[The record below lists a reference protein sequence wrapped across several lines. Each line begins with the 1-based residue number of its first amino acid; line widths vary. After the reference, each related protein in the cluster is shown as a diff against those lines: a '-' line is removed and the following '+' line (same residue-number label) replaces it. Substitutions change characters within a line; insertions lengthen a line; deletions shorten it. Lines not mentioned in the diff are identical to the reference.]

1 MKSRGRSSTEKSGPH
16 RLVLPGDLDQAEAEA
31 FVEAHGGVLAQDA
44 EAERRVALTAGVL
57 DQCCEERGPH
67 AAFPRSLAD
76 RDRYLGHGL
85 RDEPVAGLR
94 RRVAPRPCRSDR
106 HLLRALGDA
115 ACVSGPP
122 PALDV
127 TGGLGNGEKL
137 VERRPGRSGEPA
149 AGCAASSPSSPGAR
163 KRTSSRCTGPA
174 STPAPSSPSSSTS
187 PGPRSI
193 GRSSAPAKTRR
204 RSTPRRTPCH
214 STCARQPCVGGGE
227 NGGDQSGVPRA

>member
-31 FVEAHGGVLAQDA
+31 FVETHGGVLAQDA
-44 EAERRVALTAGVL
+44 EAEGRVALTAGVL
-57 DQCCEERGPH
+57 AQRCEERAPH

-76 RDRYLGHGL
+76 RDRHLGHGL

-94 RRVAPRPCRSDR
+94 RRV
-106 HLLRALGDA
+106 
-115 ACVSGPP
+115 
-122 PALDV
+122 
-127 TGGLGNGEKL
+127 
-137 VERRPGRSGEPA
+137 EPA